1 MQEELLV
8 GLTDRAVGSCCEKE
22 RKKGRRR
29 RMGGIGQASADKG
42 PVGQAWAD
50 GRPRHADRPVGRRP
64 AKQSAR
70 VQPTGTFRPNP
81 GRRGPVGPV
90 LADAV
95 LFLEFPGFP

>member
-1 MQEELLV
+1 M
-8 GLTDRAVGSCCEKE
+8 
-22 RKKGRRR
+22 RKKGRKEEEEEWEEEEIQRPV
-29 RMGGIGQASADKG
+29 GQASADKG